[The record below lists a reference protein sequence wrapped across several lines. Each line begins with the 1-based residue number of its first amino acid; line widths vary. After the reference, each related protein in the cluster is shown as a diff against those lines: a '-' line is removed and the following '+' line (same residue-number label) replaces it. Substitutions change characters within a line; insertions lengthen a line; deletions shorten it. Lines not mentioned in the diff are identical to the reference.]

1 MSKLIYIQLSGRIL
15 LPKYRILFLVLLS
28 VYSGLLTA
36 KEAVVPIG
44 NNSVYYFSTADFRIL
59 DQTDRRYSIEEVI
72 TLPDSEF
79 NYDPENFSPRRTTHL
94 WLRLDVF
101 RSPEADSRW
110 LMEVFNQRAN
120 ELSVYVVDQAG
131 QLYYTDTIGGDIPF
145 FERKIHNRFPLFEL
159 PLQEGRNT
167 VYLAYYS
174 HHHLGLNTSIQS
186 YVHYINSANKY
197 YFIIGGFY
205 FILLLLIFYNLLF
218 YFSTR
223 DRIYLYY
230 IFFVFAAGLDCLRV
244 DQLGFALLWPEYP
257 SLNYFVDEYARLM
270 LIIALVNY
278 TTYFLNIKVVKPRLY
293 RYICAVTG
301 IFVLQQLFFSNF
313 APYAPGS
320 LLISEVLIFSILFLI
335 LSAAVNVLQNGNRSV
350 IIFMVGYTSI
360 TIGFVVTYLFYN
372 GLIPGNHLVYF
383 ILFYGIAVDTL
394 MFSFALS
401 ARLRKERRDKEK
413 ALEAE
418 NSANQKVIQEMRKNE
433 ILLNKVNAELEEKV
447 QERTMALREA
457 NERLKEQADVISEW
471 NRKLDRTNWELN
483 KTIKTIE
490 TRNILSPNQTY
501 EDMLRVFPGKS
512 ACYQYLAGVK
522 WPLGFTC
529 KKCGYEKATNGVSF
543 LSQRC
548 TRCGSVESVT
558 AHTIFH
564 KLKFPIEKAFYIAY
578 IVFSDKNLN
587 SVSELAREIDLNYK
601 TCLKFSQKVG
611 EAIEHRKKRGIKL
624 KSWEDIVLD
633 S

>member
-1 MSKLIYIQLSGRIL
+1 MAKFIFIQSFGRIRASNRL
-15 LPKYRILFLVLLS
+15 ILFLGLL
-28 VYSGLLTA
+28 VTFSGLA
-36 KEAVVPIG
+36 KTNAPVLHIDSNP
-44 NNSVYYFSTADFRIL
+44 VYYLSSSDFIIL

-72 TLPDSEF
+72 ALPDSVF
-79 NYDPENFSPRRTTHL
+79 NYNPEKFSPLRTTHL
-94 WLRLDVF
+94 WLRLDVV
-101 RSPEADSRW
+101 RSPEADERW
-110 LMEVFNQRAN
+110 LMEIFNQRAN
-120 ELSVYVVDQAG
+120 ELSVYVADQNG
-131 QLYYTDTIGGDIPF
+131 RLYYTETIGGDIPF
-145 FERKIHNRFPLFEL
+145 FNRKIHNRFPIFEL
-159 PLQEGRNT
+159 PLQQGKNT
-167 VYLAYYS
+167 VYLSYYS
-174 HHHLGLNTSIQS
+174 HYHLGLNTSIQS
-186 YVHYINSANKY
+186 YVYYINGANKY

-244 DQLGFALLWPEYP
+244 DQLGFALLWPDIP
-257 SLNYFVDEYARLM
+257 MLNYFVDEYARLVF
-270 LIIALVNY
+270 IVALVNY
-278 TTYFLNIKVVKPRLY
+278 TTYFLNVKGVMPRLY
-293 RYICAVTG
+293 TFIRAIAVL
-301 IFVLQQLFFSNF
+301 FVVQQIFFSNF
-313 APYAPGS
+313 APYASGS
-320 LLISEVLIFSILFLI
+320 LLISEALIFIILFLI
-335 LSAAVNVLQNGNRSV
+335 LFAAVKIFQRGNRAV
-350 IIFMVGYTSI
+350 TIFMVGYTSI
-360 TIGFVVTYLFYN
+360 MIGFVVTYLFYS

-418 NSANQKVIQEMRKNE
+418 NSANQKVILEMRKNE
-433 ILLNKVNAELEEKV
+433 ILLNKVNTELEEKV
-447 QERTMALREA
+447 QERTIALREA
-457 NERLKEQADVISEW
+457 NDRLKEQAEVISEW
-471 NRKLDRTNWELN
+471 NRKLDKTNWELN

-501 EDMLRVFPGKS
+501 EEMLKVFSGKS
-512 ACYQYLAGVK
+512 ACYQYLANVK
-522 WPLGFTC
+522 WPSGFTC
-529 KKCGYEKATNGVSF
+529 KKCGNEKATTGDSF

-578 IVFSDKNLN
+578 IVFSDKNLA

-611 EAIEHRKKRGIKL
+611 EAIEHRKKEGIKL

>member
-1 MSKLIYIQLSGRIL
+1 MQLSGRDIL
-15 LPKYRILFLVLLS
+15 PGNRIFFLVLL
-28 VYSGLLTA
+28 VAYSGLLNA
-36 KEAVVPIG
+36 KTSVVTIG
-44 NNSVYYFSTADFRIL
+44 SNPVYYFSASDFSIL

-72 TLPDSEF
+72 ALPDSVF
-79 NYDPENFSPRRTTHL
+79 NYDPEKFSPLRTTHL
-94 WLRLDVF
+94 WLRLDVV
-101 RSPEADSRW
+101 RAPESDNRW
-110 LMEVFNQRAN
+110 LIEVFNQRAN
-120 ELSVYVVDQAG
+120 ELSVYVADQNG
-131 QLYYTDTIGGDIPF
+131 RLYYTDTIGGDIPF
-145 FERKIHNRFPLFEL
+145 FERKIHNRFPVFEL
-159 PLQEGRNT
+159 PLQEGKNT
-167 VYLAYYS
+167 VYLSYYS
-174 HHHLGLNTSIQS
+174 HHHLGLNTSVQS
-186 YVHYINSANKY
+186 YVHYINGANKY

-244 DQLGFALLWPEYP
+244 DQLGFALLWPDTP
-257 SLNYFVDEYARLM
+257 ALNYFVDEYARLVF
-270 LIIALVNY
+270 IIALVNY
-278 TTYFLNIKVVKPRLY
+278 TTYFLNVKLIMPRLY
-293 RYICAVTG
+293 TFIRAIAGLFAV
-301 IFVLQQLFFSNF
+301 QQLFFSNF

-320 LLISEVLIFSILFLI
+320 LLISESLIFIILFLI
-335 LSAAVNVLQNGNRSV
+335 LFAAVSIFQRGNRAV
-350 IIFMVGYTSI
+350 TIFMVGYTSI
-360 TIGFVVTYLFYN
+360 MIGFVVTYLFYN

-418 NSANQKVIQEMRKNE
+418 NSANQKVILEMRKNE

-447 QERTMALREA
+447 QERTIALREA
-457 NERLKEQADVISEW
+457 NDRLKEQADVISEW
-471 NRKLDRTNWELN
+471 NRKLDKTNWELN

-490 TRNILSPNQTY
+490 ARNILSPNQTY
-501 EDMLRVFPGKS
+501 EEMLKVFPGKS

-522 WPLGFTC
+522 WPSGFTC
-529 KKCGYEKATNGVSF
+529 KKCGNGKAAAGDSF

-611 EAIEHRKKRGIKL
+611 EAIEHRKKAGIKL